1 MNLLGMLGARRGTA
15 APSLD
20 NPTGAP
26 ARGAT
31 VIRATDVTKTYVA
44 SNVEVRA
51 LRGVSLDV
59 GAGSFLAFVG
69 PSGSGKT
76 TLLNLV
82 GCLDKPTSGG
92 LEVAAT
98 DVTRLDRRRA
108 ATFRG
113 AHIGF
118 VFQSFNLVP
127 VLTAFENVEYPL
139 VMVQDRPASERRP
152 RVLELLDAVGMG
164 DQRDKRPEQLS
175 GGQKQR
181 VAIARALVT
190 RPELVLADEP
200 TANLDG
206 ATAYTIIA
214 LMKKMRDEIGTTFLF
229 ATHDTRIIGEA
240 EIVYTLEDGRLTGR
254 REQPR

>member
-1 MNLLGMLGARRGTA
+1 MKLLGVFRARGGASSDIRAR
-15 APSLD
+15 
-20 NPTGAP
+20 AP
-26 ARGAT
+26 ARGAN
-31 VIRATDVTKTYVA
+31 VIRTADLTKTYA
-44 SNVEVRA
+44 ADGVEVHA
-51 LRGVSLDV
+51 LQSVSLDV
-59 GAGSFLAFVG
+59 EAGAFIAFVG

-76 TLLNLV
+76 TLLNLL
-82 GCLDKPTSGG
+82 GCLDKPTRGR
-92 LEVAAT
+92 LEVAGT
-98 DVTRLDRRRA
+98 DVTRLDRRHA
-108 ATFRG
+108 AAFRG

-200 TANLDG
+200 TANLDS

-240 EIVYTLEDGRLTGR
+240 ELVYTLEDGRLTGR
-254 REQPR
+254 REQRP